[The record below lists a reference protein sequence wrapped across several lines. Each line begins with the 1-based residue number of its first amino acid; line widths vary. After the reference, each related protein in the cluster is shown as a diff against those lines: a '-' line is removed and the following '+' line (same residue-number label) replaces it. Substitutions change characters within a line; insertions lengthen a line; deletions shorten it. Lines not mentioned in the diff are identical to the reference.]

1 MEKVEYPVAS
11 GSEGLW
17 GSDLI
22 AEMLRALDVE
32 FVALNPGSSFR
43 GLHDSLVNHLGNEDP
58 RMLLCLHEEHT
69 VAIAH
74 GWAKVTGR
82 PMAAI
87 VHANVGLMHATMSIY
102 NAWCDR
108 VPVLVFG
115 ATGPVD
121 AAERRP
127 WIDWIHTSRDQAALV
142 RPYVKWDDQP
152 ASLPA
157 SLEAMIRGATIAKTA
172 PMAPVYVC
180 FDVSVQE
187 EEITEPAKLPDVSRF
202 ALPAPTAPSRETLV
216 ELHTLLQTAKSPVFL
231 MGRVSRSGEDWGRRV
246 ALAEKFNARVLTD
259 IKLGAAFPT
268 DHPLHAGAPGFF
280 MSPDGAKVLN
290 EADLIVSFDWVD
302 VAGTLKQAGSSA
314 EAAKLVQLSLDH
326 QLHNG
331 WSMDHQAAVRAD
343 LHIASE
349 PDVVIKALCKEARIS
364 ATAAPANLPAKCTGK
379 VADETA
385 PLDVD
390 SLAAALGDALSEDVV
405 SLVRLP
411 LSWGGDLWHFRH
423 PLDYLGYDG
432 GAGIASG
439 PGMLVG
445 AALALRDTDRLPV
458 AVLGDGD
465 FLMGVSAFWTAAR
478 YGIPFLAI
486 IANNRSFY
494 NDEIHQ
500 EKVAISRGRP
510 VENKWIGQHIGGPDI
525 DLAAMA
531 RAQGIMA
538 FGPVSTAAELKYVIK
553 EGLAAVKAG
562 QAVVIDARITPGYT
576 KAMSAGM
583 TRTAEE
589 TAEAEEG

>member
-1 MEKVEYPVAS
+1 MEKVENPVAS

-22 AEMLRALDVE
+22 AEMLRTLDVE

-187 EEITEPAKLPDVSRF
+187 EEITEPVKFPDVSRF

-216 ELHTLLQTAKSPVFL
+216 ELHTLLQSAKSPVFL

-246 ALAEKFNARVLTD
+246 ALAEQFNARVLTD

-268 DHPLHAGAPGFF
+268 DHPLHTGAPGFF

-302 VAGTLKQAGSSA
+302 VAGTLKQAGPSA

-349 PDVVIKALCKEARIS
+349 PDVVIKALCKEAGIS
-364 ATAAPANLPAKCTGK
+364 ATSGIENLPAKCTGK

-390 SLAAALGDALSEDVV
+390 SLAAAMGEALSEDVV

-411 LSWGGDLWHFRH
+411 LSWGGDLWHFCH

-531 RAQGIMA
+531 RAQGVMA

-553 EGLAAVKAG
+553 DGLAAVKAG

-589 TAEAEEG
+589 TA

>member
-1 MEKVEYPVAS
+1 
-11 GSEGLW
+11 
-17 GSDLI
+17 
-22 AEMLRALDVE
+22 
-32 FVALNPGSSFR
+32 
-43 GLHDSLVNHLGNEDP
+43 
-58 RMLLCLHEEHT
+58 
-69 VAIAH
+69 
-74 GWAKVTGR
+74 
-82 PMAAI
+82 
-87 VHANVGLMHATMSIY
+87 MHATMSIY
-102 NAWCDR
+102 NAWWDR

-152 ASLPA
+152 ASLSA
-157 SLEAMIRGATIAKTA
+157 SLEAMIRSATIAKTA

-187 EEITEPAKLPDVSRF
+187 EEVTDPVQLPDVNRF

-216 ELHTLLQTAKSPVFL
+216 ELHSLLQTAKSPVFL
-231 MGRVSRSGEDWGRRV
+231 MGRVSRSGEDWGLRV
-246 ALAEKFNARVLTD
+246 ALAEQFNARVLTD

-268 DHPLHAGAPGFF
+268 DHPLHTGAPGFF

-302 VAGTLKQAGSSA
+302 VAGTLKQAGPTA

-343 LHIASE
+343 LHVASE
-349 PDVVIKALCKEARIS
+349 PDVVIKALCKEAGIS
-364 ATAAPANLPAKCTGK
+364 ATADPENLPAKCTGK

-390 SLAAALGDALSEDVV
+390 SLAAALGEALSEDVV

-500 EKVAISRGRP
+500 EKVAISRDRP

-531 RAQGIMA
+531 RAQGVMA

-589 TAEAEEG
+589 TAEADDSQ

>member
-500 EKVAISRGRP
+500 EKVAISRERP

-531 RAQGIMA
+531 RAQGLRA
-538 FGPVSTAAELKYVIK
+538 FGPVSTPEELNAAIEEALPI
-553 EGLAAVKAG
+553 VKAG
-562 QAVVIDARITPGYT
+562 KAVVIDARITPGYT
-576 KAMSAGM
+576 KAMSSGM

-589 TAEAEEG
+589 TAEGDEG